1 MAIWKRICCPTDF
14 TESSGAALRQAAA
27 ISRETGAE
35 LLLLHVSPPP
45 RSGGAGSMLAPP
57 TWPARQEADRGA
69 ELRAWQ
75 ADAERLAPGAVVTAS
90 ELTGPAAEEIARF
103 VSDFAC
109 DLVVMGTHG
118 RGAIGAAVL
127 GSVARGVVERV
138 RCPVLVVPPGPAS
151 VPAREV

>member
-14 TESSGAALRQAAA
+14 AEGTRAALRQAAA
-27 ISRETGAE
+27 IAREGGSE

-45 RSGGAGSMLAPP
+45 RSGGVESMLAPP
-57 TWPARQEADRGA
+57 AWPAREAAGHAA

-75 ADAERLAPGAVVTAS
+75 AEAESLAPGAVVTAA
-90 ELTGPAAEEIARF
+90 ELAGPAAEEIARF
-103 VSDFAC
+103 VGDFAC
-109 DLVVMGTHG
+109 DLVVMGTHA

-151 VPAREV
+151 GPGREA